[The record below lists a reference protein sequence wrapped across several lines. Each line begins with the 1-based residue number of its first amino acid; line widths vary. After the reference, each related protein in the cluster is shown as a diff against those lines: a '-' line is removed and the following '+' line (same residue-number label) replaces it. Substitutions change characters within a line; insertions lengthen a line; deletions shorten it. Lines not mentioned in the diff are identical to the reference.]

1 MVMSEQPGRGPVTLR
16 SESARGSA
24 AARSLTRFAWLSI
37 AAALVTLVL
46 KAVAAAMTG
55 SVGLLSDAAE
65 SIVNLIAAVVAL
77 VALRIAAR
85 PPDEGHN
92 FGHGKAEYFSA
103 AVEAVMIFAAA
114 VAIIA
119 SAVERLLHPR
129 PLENVGAG
137 LLVSAVAGAVNGAVA
152 LVLVRAGRRYRSLA
166 LTADGRHLLTDVWT
180 SIGVIVGVVLVAAT
194 GYVRLDP
201 IVALLVGGNIVV
213 TGVGLLRRSVAGL
226 MDHAI
231 PPPARAELDRVLED
245 VAQQRGVSI
254 HAVRTREVGRDHVV
268 SVHAVVPAEWSVEQG
283 HALTLELESAVADR
297 LQDTYLQT
305 HLEPQGHVCVDEA
318 VWADRGLQGGT
329 RKVGRPGTG

>member
-1 MVMSEQPGRGPVTLR
+1 MTSR
-16 SESARGSA
+16 SESATGSA

-37 AAALVTLVL
+37 AAALITLTL

-65 SIVNLIAAVVAL
+65 SVVNLVAAVVAL
-77 VALRIAAR
+77 LALRIAAR

-103 AVEAVMIFAAA
+103 SVEAVMIFVAA

-119 SAVERLLHPR
+119 AAVERLLYPR

-137 LLVSAVAGAVNGAVA
+137 LVVSAAAGVVNGAVA
-152 LVLVRAGRRYRSLA
+152 MVLIRAGRRYRSLA

-180 SIGVIVGVVLVAAT
+180 SVGVIVGVVLVAVT

-201 IVALLVGGNIVV
+201 IVALLVGLNIVV
-213 TGVGLLRRSVAGL
+213 TGVALLARSVAGL

-231 PPPARAELDRVLED
+231 PAPARAELDRVLEEF
-245 VAQQRGVSI
+245 AQQRGVSI

-268 SVHAVVPAEWSVEQG
+268 SLHAVVPAGWSVEQG
-283 HALTLELESAVADR
+283 HALTLELEAAVAGR
-297 LQDTYLQT
+297 LQDTYLQI
-305 HLEPQGHVCVDEA
+305 HVEPQGHVCALEA
-318 VWADRGLQGGT
+318 AWADRSPQRGP
-329 RKVGRPGTG
+329 REGRRRRPTG